1 MPLGR
6 QGARRARRNTTLS
19 KHRVAGAKLTV
30 FEASTLPYLTL
41 PYLTLP
47 YLTLPYLALPYL
59 TLPYLTLP
67 YLTLEG
73 ANAAA
78 IRCSSMGVD
87 VFANVIGTSARAAP
101 RLAGCSLAACFA
113 PLRSLPL
120 GVRAGGRDA

>member
-47 YLTLPYLALPYL
+47 CLALPNL

-120 GVRAGGRDA
+120 GVRAGGRERG